1 MKTKELIVFR
11 TFSIEVP
18 TKKLV
23 SEIHILADELILKH
37 FPEYATDGYNTFDEL
52 LKATAIKE
60 AIYKLI
66 ADKMNLKINQ

>member
-1 MKTKELIVFR
+1 MKTIELIVFR

-37 FPEYATDGYNTFDEL
+37 FPEYVNDGYDTLDEL
-52 LKATAIKE
+52 LKATSIKE
-60 AIYKLI
+60 GIYKLI
-66 ADKMNLKINQ
+66 ANKMHLKINQ

>member
-1 MKTKELIVFR
+1 MRKTELIVFR

-23 SEIHILADELILKH
+23 SEINILADELTLKH
-37 FPEYATDGYNTFDEL
+37 FPEYARDGYDSLDEL